1 MSFAKLALCAA
12 IAASSVAARAEDAR
26 MKPFVLAS
34 RGPGELE
41 QAVEGA
47 KAKLAAAGFTVA
59 GSYSPYA
66 GTVVLAVTSD
76 ELAAAA
82 AQARFGSYAAA
93 QRVTV
98 TKVGAET
105 QVAYTNPVYMAAAYR
120 MKADLSPL
128 AAKLAKALGAMEE
141 FGPPEGKRAK
151 DLKGFHYMIGMPY
164 FDDAWKLATFPSQA
178 EALAAVA
185 AGLAA
190 GRGGTKQ
197 VYRIS
202 VSPDETVFGVGLSD
216 GCGGDANV
224 MKEIDVKPLRSSAHL
239 PYELIVS
246 KGEVFALHAKFRI
259 AVNFPDLS
267 MMGDHS
273 FMRIRCAPDSI
284 EKALKA
290 VAAAPARAAVVPAAA
305 TVPAGPSGS

>member
-1 MSFAKLALCAA
+1 MSGTKLWLCAA
-12 IAASSVAARAEDAR
+12 VAAWTVAARAEDAR

-34 RGPGELE
+34 RGPGELA
-41 QAVEGA
+41 QTVEGA

-59 GSYSPYA
+59 GSYAPYA

-76 ELAAAA
+76 ELKAAAG
-82 AQARFGSYAAA
+82 QARFGAYAAA

-98 TKVGAET
+98 TKVGDET

-120 MKADLSPL
+120 MKANLAPL
-128 AAKLAKALGAMEE
+128 AAKLAQALGSVEE
-141 FGPPEGKRAK
+141 FGPAGDGKRAK

-178 EALAAVA
+178 EALAAVE

-190 GRGGTKQ
+190 KRGGTKQ
-197 VYRIS
+197 VYRIAAS
-202 VSPDETVFGVGLSD
+202 ADETVFGVGLSD
-216 GCGGDANV
+216 GCGADANV
-224 MKEIDVKPLRSSAHL
+224 MKEIDFKPLRSSGHL

-284 EKALKA
+284 EKALEA
-290 VAAAPARAAVVPAAA
+290 VVMAPPKGAVVPAAA
-305 TVPAGPSGS
+305 TVPAPSGG